1 MGDTWIGEGRGRE
14 AVMGTRRRRGGGE
27 GETVAQV
34 VNECGSGVAG
44 PDTC

>member
-1 MGDTWIGEGRGRE
+1 MGGVDREGVRGCDGD
-14 AVMGTRRRRGGGE
+14 AKGGRRGE